1 MIPGSKDRVFFLFLL
16 LIQQYRCAGFANNIY
31 GNA

>member
-1 MIPGSKDRVFFLFLL
+1 MIPGSKDRVFFLILL
-16 LIQQYRCAGFANNIY
+16 LKQQYRCAGSANNIY